1 MTAHSQASLDQAAVR
16 EWLSS
21 PRYERY
27 LRTASGDH
35 VRAVELY
42 LWNSRVA
49 AAAIADVGHLEVALR
64 NAYDRELVAVYPDW
78 TVDPASRLF
87 RQEQGLERARARQRA
102 RNKTSLD
109 RIAEARRGL
118 GANPR
123 HGEVVAALS
132 FGFWTN
138 LTLPERA
145 PLLWNPVL
153 HRAFPAGARRADV
166 HDLTSRVVKFRNR
179 LAHNEPVFS
188 TRTGFADRLNDV
200 RKLLGLI
207 DPQVAS
213 FIEAHSTVVV
223 VLSDSPV
230 PGLVGAP

>member
-1 MTAHSQASLDQAAVR
+1 MR
-16 EWLSS
+16 RWLSS

-27 LRTASGDH
+27 LRTAGGDH
-35 VRAVELY
+35 DRAVALY

-78 TVDPASRLF
+78 TVDPVSRLF
-87 RQEQGLERARARQRA
+87 RQEQGLERARTRQRA
-102 RNKTSLD
+102 RNKTSLE
-109 RIAEARRGL
+109 RITEAGRGL
-118 GANPR
+118 GANPS
-123 HGEVVAALS
+123 HGELVAALS

-153 HRAFPAGARRADV
+153 HRAFPAGTRRADV

-200 RKLLGLI
+200 HKLLGLI
-207 DPQVAS
+207 DPQVAT
-213 FIEAHSTVVV
+213 FIAAHSTVDA
-223 VLSDSPV
+223 VLDDSPV
-230 PGLVGAP
+230 PGLIGTP